1 MRYSSNLNLPTETPK
16 RLLSALKRNFL
27 LRINRVSLRARLLL
41 AFFTLIVTS
50 ASATVVI
57 GDLVFGK
64 TTFYLAASKM
74 KLGLRL
80 TELALRSKIEIYDII
95 AAYYAG
101 KAARV
106 TESVDLCT
114 FVLSNEKSVDIS
126 MVYDQSNLY
135 VARPTPRKFGTT
147 AVPASSKRKKTCNT
161 VREDSV
167 QLAGSSLADLF
178 QFVLSEKRSYSGFIE
193 SDERTS
199 AFVRSEMHPTKGL
212 LLVSAAPIA
221 KRGAYMVASYIDSQS
236 NLISPSLTL
245 PLIDQREHIVASLFL
260 KNRRVATL
268 MGNYKSQLPL
278 DDEVT
283 KKVLE
288 QGHSYLGVTDASG
301 SPSYAAYK
309 PIRDFRD
316 RPIGVLGVE
325 APEAYYFDLKQQTVS
340 LFAGLI
346 ALGMLFGFF
355 ISYLFTGL
363 LIRPVS
369 ELAKG
374 MQRVAEGD
382 LDYKIR
388 VDSGDELGKLS
399 KAFNRMVT
407 NIRERDVRLREMTNE
422 QLSQVDKQVS
432 IGRLAAGVAH
442 EINNPLTSVLSLSMM
457 MLKET
462 KESDARRDDLEV
474 VVEETTRC
482 RTIVRSLLDFAR
494 EVPSEKKCIDI
505 NQVIRDTL
513 ILVKRYESTD
523 GIEIALKLSPE
534 PLLIDADSEQL
545 RQVFANVLI
554 NAAEASNNEGR
565 IVVTTDEDSSGGFV
579 IARIR
584 DRGIGVPKEHLG
596 SVFQPFFTTK
606 GAKKGTGLGLSVS
619 HGIIAKHRGTIELE
633 SEEGKGTIVTIL
645 LPRSKEKNAYG

>member
-1 MRYSSNLNLPTETPK
+1 
-16 RLLSALKRNFL
+16 
-27 LRINRVSLRARLLL
+27 
-41 AFFTLIVTS
+41 
-50 ASATVVI
+50 
-57 GDLVFGK
+57 
-64 TTFYLAASKM
+64 
-74 KLGLRL
+74 
-80 TELALRSKIEIYDII
+80 
-95 AAYYAG
+95 
-101 KAARV
+101 
-106 TESVDLCT
+106 
-114 FVLSNEKSVDIS
+114 
-126 MVYDQSNLY
+126 
-135 VARPTPRKFGTT
+135 
-147 AVPASSKRKKTCNT
+147 
-161 VREDSV
+161 
-167 QLAGSSLADLF
+167 
-178 QFVLSEKRSYSGFIE
+178 
-193 SDERTS
+193 
-199 AFVRSEMHPTKGL
+199 
-212 LLVSAAPIA
+212 
-221 KRGAYMVASYIDSQS
+221 
-236 NLISPSLTL
+236 
-245 PLIDQREHIVASLFL
+245 
-260 KNRRVATL
+260 
-268 MGNYKSQLPL
+268 
-278 DDEVT
+278 
-283 KKVLE
+283 
-288 QGHSYLGVTDASG
+288 
-301 SPSYAAYK
+301 
-309 PIRDFRD
+309 
-316 RPIGVLGVE
+316 
-325 APEAYYFDLKQQTVS
+325 
-340 LFAGLI
+340 
-346 ALGMLFGFF
+346 MLFGFF
-355 ISYLFTGL
+355 VSYLFTGL

-382 LDYKIR
+382 FDYKIR
-388 VDSGDELGKLS
+388 VDSGDELGRLS

-462 KESDARRDDLEV
+462 KDDDARRDDLEV
-474 VVEETTRC
+474 IVEETTRC

-494 EVPSEKKCIDI
+494 EVPSEKKRTDI

-523 GIEIALKLSPE
+523 GIDIALKLSPE
-534 PLLIDADSEQL
+534 PLFIDGDSEQL

-584 DRGIGVPKEHLG
+584 DHGIGVPKEHMG

-619 HGIIAKHRGTIELE
+619 HGIIAKHKGTIELE